1 MKGWLLSS
9 SENPSYE
16 SQKIIDEF
24 KKVGIE
30 CFYVNPSNIDIY
42 VTREDRKSILVEKEY
57 TTIPNFVI
65 PRMGSNITLYQ
76 TAVLRHLERLGSLLV
91 NGSEA
96 ISNAKDKLYTMQIL
110 AQANIPT
117 PRTMLA
123 KDPVNIEYIEKR
135 IGFPVVVKTLSGM
148 HGKGVYLAENPSNFE
163 QLIDMVMEV
172 NDKANLIIQ
181 EFISHAAGTDIRV
194 FLIGGKIVGAMKR
207 KSSDGDFR
215 ANITR
220 GGSPQPIDL
229 DSDAEFLAIQ
239 SSNIMNLDIAG
250 VDLLIDKEGFRICE
264 INSAPGFQ
272 GLEKATGLNIAA
284 EIVHFVEQKINL
296 AI

>member
-1 MKGWLLSS
+1 
-9 SENPSYE
+9 
-16 SQKIIDEF
+16 
-24 KKVGIE
+24 
-30 CFYVNPSNIDIY
+30 
-42 VTREDRKSILVEKEY
+42 
-57 TTIPNFVI
+57 
-65 PRMGSNITLYQ
+65 
-76 TAVLRHLERLGSLLV
+76 
-91 NGSEA
+91 
-96 ISNAKDKLYTMQIL
+96 
-110 AQANIPT
+110 
-117 PRTMLA
+117 
-123 KDPVNIEYIEKR
+123 
-135 IGFPVVVKTLSGM
+135 
-148 HGKGVYLAENPSNFE
+148 
-163 QLIDMVMEV
+163 MEV